1 MNFELQRGNL
11 RARPL
16 LLAAEE
22 GVEGHVGDL
31 ADLESDAGNVT
42 DSVTLTSES
51 TDKDLVVL
59 LNEVQTAV
67 IGDESSDLL
76 SVLDE
81 LNSDALSNGG
91 VWLFGFDT
99 DFVEDDSFRVGRTSE
114 GIGLQGSS
122 EVGLNK

>member
-16 LLAAEE
+16 LLSAEE
-22 GVEGHVGDL
+22 GVKGHVGDL

-76 SVLDE
+76 AVLDQ
-81 LNSDALSNGG
+81 LDTDALSMDMNGELG
-91 VWLFGFDT
+91 
-99 DFVEDDSFRVGRTSE
+99 SE
-114 GIGLQGSS
+114 L
-122 EVGLNK
+122 LNQ

>member
-22 GVEGHVGDL
+22 CVEGHVGDL

-51 TDKDLVVL
+51 TDQDLVVL
-59 LNEVQTAV
+59 LNEVETTV
-67 IGDESSDLL
+67 IGDERGDLL
-76 SVLDE
+76 AVLDQ
-81 LNSDALSNGG
+81 LDTHALS
-91 VWLFGFDT
+91 
-99 DFVEDDSFRVGRTSE
+99 VEGE
-114 GIGLQGSS
+114 MG
-122 EVGLNK
+122 